1 MADNDIEKIDKIKIR
16 RSCIPSKDN
25 SPEEITNWLKTFSV
39 CKIVVLNNYYLF
51 NLNFTFRNG
60 QMWKEC

>member
-1 MADNDIEKIDKIKIR
+1 MADNDIEKIDKLKIR

-39 CKIVVLNNYYLF
+39 CKIFVFSFYFYLF
-51 NLNFTFRNG
+51 FILNF
-60 QMWKEC
+60 